1 MINGIGG
8 KAKVTDDGLII
19 FPVPH
24 FTGGTVNSFNDH
36 RIAMASAIAS
46 TASTGNVTV
55 LGFESIRKS
64 YPDFL
69 KDFINLGGKTANGIN
84 LE

>member
-1 MINGIGG
+1 
-8 KAKVTDDGLII
+8 
-19 FPVPH
+19 
-24 FTGGTVNSFNDH
+24 
-36 RIAMASAIAS
+36 MASAIAS